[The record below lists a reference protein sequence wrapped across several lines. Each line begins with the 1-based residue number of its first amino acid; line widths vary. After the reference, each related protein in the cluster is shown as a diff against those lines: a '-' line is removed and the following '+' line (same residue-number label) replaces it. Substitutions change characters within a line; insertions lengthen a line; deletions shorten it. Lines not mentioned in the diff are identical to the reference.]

1 MYVCPYTIQFTCRDC
16 ISLKQLLEICILLLT
31 YICMVT
37 AFIQPLPDLNHTFT
51 HMDVNILLLMET
63 AIFEISF
70 WNLAVVQV
78 FVTITSIVP
87 NKYKPRCYAELLIV
101 QNMFSI
107 PDLISCARVDREIG
121 TSLAPSPLQTF
132 ILQPCHVFL
141 HSCKTQPRSGLGM
154 RLGYFMQEWQSDG
167 PVLSVE
173 VVLKVASLRDLLILK
188 VCLWT
193 VVIVMCCK
201 SYHCCTIYGG

>member
-1 MYVCPYTIQFTCRDC
+1 MYVCPYTIHFTCRDC

-63 AIFEISF
+63 AILEISF
-70 WNLAVVQV
+70 WNSS
-78 FVTITSIVP
+78 FVAITSIVP
-87 NKYKPRCYAELLIV
+87 NKCEPRCYAELLSV

-107 PDLISCARVDREIG
+107 PDLIGCAGVDREIG

-141 HSCKTQPRSGLGM
+141 HSCKIQPRSGLGM

-173 VVLKVASLRDLLILK
+173 VVLKVASLHDLLILK
-188 VCLWT
+188 VFA
-193 VVIVMCCK
+193 
-201 SYHCCTIYGG
+201 YGRL